1 MELKA
6 GKVTKGTNLAV
17 LKFLMPSHLDSFQLA
32 FVGLFRI
39 VLEFGQFGDVAVQV
53 GEAESRHN
61 TPMPLETLIRELNG
75 DLFVDDLVDNQST
88 DNH

>member
-53 GEAESRHN
+53 GEADGKGVEVW
-61 TPMPLETLIRELNG
+61 MPLGQQNSQVFSVVPGKFLR
-75 DLFVDDLVDNQST
+75 QS
-88 DNH
+88 